1 MVKMSTDYLNNFFE
15 AINLYGLNFPLRYKK
30 EKTYLTIIGLVLSL
44 ITIIFVIG
52 ISIIYGR
59 DLIFRTG
66 YSLVTNYI
74 PLNEKTRIDFSKR
87 PFMFGLF

>member
-1 MVKMSTDYLNNFFE
+1 MVQLSTEFFYNIFE
-15 AINLYGLNFPLRYKK
+15 SINLYGLSFPLRYKK

-66 YSLVTNYI
+66 YSLAGWF
-74 PLNEKTRIDFSKR
+74 LDQ
-87 PFMFGLF
+87 